1 MTSSVS
7 HVEDAGVAQLV
18 EHFLAKEDVARS
30 NRVTRSILHT
40 FSVFTVSFAP
50 APSPAAG
57 LSLCERQASPACMP
71 ALITPATPT
80 TSTLHGLSVPAPA
93 DSPATATPRRVEEA
107 AASHFQARVQ
117 HSNSTRTGNDIPW
130 P

>member
-7 HVEDAGVAQLV
+7 FVEVAGVAQLV

-30 NRVTRSILHT
+30 NRVTRSILHEFSVLT
-40 FSVFTVSFAP
+40 FSFVP
-50 APSPAAG
+50 APLSAAG
-57 LSLCERQASPACMP
+57 FCLYGPQALP

-80 TSTLHGLSVPAPA
+80 TLTARAMQGFSAPA
-93 DSPATATPRRVEEA
+93 RAGSPATAIPRRVEESA
-107 AASHFQARVQ
+107 AWHFQARVQ
-117 HSNSTRTGNDIPW
+117 HSNNTRTGNGIPW